1 MGKSTGSKKVGVTGN
16 YEYQSEVN
24 PEQEIHSIKC
34 GIYKK
39 YKDLTD
45 ADIEKMIAAG
55 NKAFTKAAKAAVVKE
70 K

>member
-55 NKAFTKAAKAAVVKE
+55 NTSFIKVAAAPKAKA
-70 K
+70 